1 MSNKSLKPGEI
12 VHVPIRPNEYFYRRQ
27 YRFVLGINAV
37 LTVTCAVLLYMNY
50 DLMNRP
56 HPLLVEPTVEQQKE
70 RAEER
75 LADISQEY
83 QESAAAVVKE
93 TQPRLK
99 RAKARMQMIDK
110 AQESVSIFAPA
121 PRDDREL
128 ILLAQEAGFSANKIR
143 VQP

>member
-1 MSNKSLKPGEI
+1 MSKKSFKPGEI
-12 VHVPIRPNEYFYRRQ
+12 VQMDVRPNEYFYRRQ

-37 LTVTCAVLLYMNY
+37 LTIACAALMYMNY
-50 DLMNRP
+50 DLINRP

-70 RAEER
+70 QAEER

-83 QESAAAVVKE
+83 QESVAVVKE
-93 TQPRLK
+93 IQPKLK
-99 RAKARMQMIDK
+99 KAKARMQMIDK
-110 AQESVSIFAPA
+110 AQESVTISAPA

>member
-12 VHVPIRPNEYFYRRQ
+12 VRVPIRPNEYFYRRQ

-56 HPLLVEPTVEQQKE
+56 HPLLVEPTVAQQKE
-70 RAEER
+70 QEEER

-83 QESAAAVVKE
+83 QESVAVVKE
-93 TQPRLK
+93 IQPKLK
-99 RAKARMQMIDK
+99 KAKARMQMIDK
-110 AQESVSIFAPA
+110 VQTLVAISAPA

>member
-1 MSNKSLKPGEI
+1 MNKKSLKPGEI
-12 VHVPIRPNEYFYRRQ
+12 VEVPIRPNEYFYRRQ

-75 LADISQEY
+75 LADISHEY
-83 QESAAAVVKE
+83 QESVAVVKE
-93 TQPRLK
+93 IQPKLK
-99 RAKARMQMIDK
+99 KAKARMQVVDK
-110 AQESVSIFAPA
+110 AQELVAISAPA